1 MFILTDSIS
10 GGVYAVYNKDQVKTV
25 QIFEDK
31 DDAIR
36 YNGLLEASG
45 HEETLEVFEVDLNVV
60 AANCKNYGYFY
71 TVVTKD
77 DFVIPPHDII

>member
-1 MFILTDSIS
+1 MFILTDSSS

-36 YNGLLEASG
+36 YNGLL
-45 HEETLEVFEVDLNVV
+45 
-60 AANCKNYGYFY
+60 
-71 TVVTKD
+71 
-77 DFVIPPHDII
+77 